1 MKPYYEESG
10 IVIYHG
16 DCREILPT
24 LPKVDLVL
32 TDPPYE
38 LTATGGG
45 MGAQRKYLA
54 DINGHIDK
62 GFDISML
69 RQFGNWFCFGSKEQ
83 LPKLIF
89 EAIESGG
96 RWMLITWNKPNPT
109 PLCNANYLPD
119 TEYIV
124 HRFGSA
130 VDLHGGYE
138 TRSRFIV
145 HPAEQNGDIGHPTVK
160 PLAVTCKLMK
170 VGSAEGGL
178 VLDPFCGS
186 GTTLVAAKNLGRR
199 AIGIEIEERYCEI
212 AVKRLRQQILD
223 FGGSNGV

>member
-1 MKPYYEESG
+1 MKPYYSESG
-10 IVIYHG
+10 ITIYHG

-45 MGAQRKYLA
+45 IGAKRKYLA
-54 DINGHIDK
+54 DITDHIDK
-62 GFDISML
+62 GFDIPML
-69 RQFGNWFCFGSKEQ
+69 RQFENWFCFGSKEQ

-89 EAIESGG
+89 EAMESGG

-124 HRFGSA
+124 HRFKSSA
-130 VDLHGGYE
+130 DLHGGYE

-160 PLAVTCKLMK
+160 PLAVISRLMK
-170 VGSAEGGL
+170 VGSAQGGL
-178 VLDPFCGS
+178 VLDPFMGS

-199 AIGIEIEERYCEI
+199 TIGIEIEERYCEI
-212 AVKRLRQQILD
+212 AAKRLAQ
-223 FGGSNGV
+223 GVIQWTE